1 MIQKQKT
8 KTLPIETG
16 TDIEDVVQ
24 LTGRSFKQGWIP
36 EGLDVNELNKVGNG
50 RYKNS
55 GMEMPG
61 WHIMKNKEDSKFLGW
76 ASLTEQTL

>member
-1 MIQKQKT
+1 MRRSKSMIQKQKT

-55 GMEMPG
+55 GMEMP
-61 WHIMKNKEDSKFLGW
+61 W
-76 ASLTEQTL
+76 